1 MLFVVVGCCLFVI
14 VGCRLFVAVVI
25 VAVVL
30 VTLDQRSI
38 VHLTG

>member
-14 VGCRLFVAVVI
+14 VGCRLFVAVV
-25 VAVVL
+25 VLAVVL

-38 VHLTG
+38 VNLSG